1 LKPILIVVAIAVVAA
16 IAGSVLLFAPSTPVI
31 QSSDFSIEYT
41 RTGGIAGMNEK
52 FVVEADGTASFTS
65 NIRKALKEKLD
76 AAVFDDL
83 KGFISRNIDKVPAT
97 AIKATPGA
105 ADYFTYTM
113 TVKANGKAYEF
124 SWVDEG
130 VAQTKIPETLNLI
143 QSRVVIV
150 QESLIK

>member
-130 VAQTKIPETLNLI
+130 VAQTKIPETLSLI

>member
-1 LKPILIVVAIAVVAA
+1 MKPILIVVAIAVVAA

-130 VAQTKIPETLNLI
+130 VAQTKIPETLSLI

>member
-1 LKPILIVVAIAVVAA
+1 MKPIPIIIVVIAVAA
-16 IAGSVLLFAPSTPVI
+16 IAGSILLFTPSTPVI
-31 QSSDFSIEYT
+31 QPSDFRVEYA

-52 FVVEADGTASFTS
+52 FVIEADGTASFTS
-65 NIRKALKEKLD
+65 NIRKPLKEKLD

-83 KGFISRNIDKVPAT
+83 KGFVSRNIDKVPAT

>member
-1 LKPILIVVAIAVVAA
+1 MKPILIVVAIAVVAA